1 MPVPSASNAG
11 QILQYIGDRIFRE
24 ATSTTDESRRLEL
37 YGKLQE
43 IVREDSPWIFMSF
56 ATSASLHHDTLLNYR
71 PHDFPY
77 GMEKHLRKR

>member
-1 MPVPSASNAG
+1 
-11 QILQYIGDRIFRE
+11 
-24 ATSTTDESRRLEL
+24 
-37 YGKLQE
+37 
-43 IVREDSPWIFMSF
+43 MSF

>member
-1 MPVPSASNAG
+1 MDTNKTACNCHNVRYQMIIDAVKDGADT
-11 QILQYIGDRIFRE
+11 YE
-24 ATSTTDESRRLEL
+24 
-37 YGKLQE
+37 KLQE

-56 ATSASLHHDTLLNYR
+56 ATSASLHHDTLLNYL